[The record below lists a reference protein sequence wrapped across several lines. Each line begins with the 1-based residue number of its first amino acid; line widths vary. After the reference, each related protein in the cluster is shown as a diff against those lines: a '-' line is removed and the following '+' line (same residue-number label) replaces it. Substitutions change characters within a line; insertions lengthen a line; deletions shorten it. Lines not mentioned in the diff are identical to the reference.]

1 MTAQLWEAGR
11 AVRGVDYYELLGVDR
26 DATAAEIKSAYRSLA
41 RSMHPD
47 MGGTAGTFRLL
58 QEAYETLNDPVR
70 RASYD
75 RADEPSRPK
84 VPERRRKRRNFGEDP
99 SYVPK
104 MPRLRLDDIS
114 WWDTVDPDARI
125 RYLPIIG
132 PERGPTLA
140 LVGGWSLLLLAGL
153 AVELSTALLAAWLS
167 LLVASG
173 VVIVV
178 LLRRHIR
185 AHRVD
190 RSFAAEL
197 DGRRVFGLPD
207 GQDERVQRLTA
218 ELCGK
223 YLTRLPGAR
232 VFHGLSWPEAG
243 RWTCEADSAFEDVHH
258 AVLCGRRLVLA
269 ESKSWL
275 PGHYTSDEEGMLW
288 RNGHPFRG
296 GTTRVPDAVA
306 TFEELLP
313 GIEVRGVVLI
323 YPSRAGDIT
332 TVEQEGD
339 PVEPMTPAQ
348 FVREI
353 GRWLSQDPATV
364 DREAFTTMLDQVVAD

>member
-1 MTAQLWEAGR
+1 MAAQSWEAGR

-47 MGGTAGTFRLL
+47 VGGTAGTFRLL

-75 RADEPSRPK
+75 RVGEPSRPK
-84 VPERRRKRRNFGEDP
+84 PAERRRKRRDFGEDP
-99 SYVPK
+99 AYVPK

-114 WWDTVDPDARI
+114 WWDTVDPDARV
-125 RYLPIIG
+125 RYLPITG
-132 PERGPTLA
+132 PDRAPTLA
-140 LVGGWSLLLLAGL
+140 MVGGWSLLLLAGL
-153 AVELSTALLAAWLS
+153 AVELSAVLMAAWLS

-190 RSFAAEL
+190 RSFAAEFG
-197 DGRRVFGLPD
+197 GRRIFGLPD
-207 GQDERVQRLTA
+207 GQDERAQQLTA

-232 VFHGLSWPEAG
+232 VFHGLAWP
-243 RWTCEADSAFEDVHH
+243 DSVFEDVHH
-258 AVLCGRRLVLA
+258 AVLCGRRLVLV

-275 PGHYTSDEEGMLW
+275 PGHYTSDEEGTLW

-296 GTTRVPDAVA
+296 GTTRLPEGVA

-323 YPSRAGDIT
+323 YPSRAGDVT

-339 PVEPMTPAQ
+339 PVSPMTPAQ

-353 GRWLSQDPATV
+353 GRWLAQDPATV
-364 DREAFTTMLDQVVAD
+364 DREAFTTVLDQVVAD